1 MIGTELDLL
10 VGLMLTG
17 ETDRR
22 IVRLMATMSAAPL
35 VGKSSETVRALGPAL
50 TEPAGGPSEAKA
62 PHSMGRAGHA
72 GSSTEDAPPLPPKVA
87 VEGEVAA
94 SPGEAAG
101 DAMAPGG
108 GPGWDS
114 RVNRYTADN
123 L

>member
-1 MIGTELDLL
+1 M
-10 VGLMLTG
+10 GLTLG
-17 ETDRR
+17 ETERLTVR
-22 IVRLMATMSAAPL
+22 VIVKTSVAPL
-35 VGKSSETVRALGPAL
+35 MGRSSGTVSALGPAL
-50 TEPAGGPSEAKA
+50 TGPAGGPPEAEA

-101 DAMAPGG
+101 DAIAPGG